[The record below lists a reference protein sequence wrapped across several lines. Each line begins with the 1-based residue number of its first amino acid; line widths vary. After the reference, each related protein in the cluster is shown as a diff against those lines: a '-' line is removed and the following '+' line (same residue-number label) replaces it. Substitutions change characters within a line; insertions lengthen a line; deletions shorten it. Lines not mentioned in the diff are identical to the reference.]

1 MYHSGFNVLTLQ
13 YNTQLTYTMQV
24 FPDEVH
30 LDTLHTYLKAC
41 AELHSD
47 VKVHVILVALVE
59 RLAAY
64 GQRQQALGQ
73 PPIPPHI
80 PLFDIFSDQIGNI
93 AQVRKNQNH
102 LKYRHLSLVDLII
115 SLFIWLFRRV
125 QKCHQRIWCPCKF
138 LLLASPSVVIRNK
151 SIWSIKFWNPH

>member
-1 MYHSGFNVLTLQ
+1 M
-13 YNTQLTYTMQV
+13 
-24 FPDEVH
+24 
-30 LDTLHTYLKAC
+30 DTLHTYLNAC

-93 AQVRKNQNH
+93 AQVIQNFIFDLRLFFKIIMLITFWLKFNKGPPGNAARKPCLVTSFSHQ
-102 LKYRHLSLVDLII
+102 LGLPLLSGADQ
-115 SLFIWLFRRV
+115 FGR
-125 QKCHQRIWCPCKF
+125 
-138 LLLASPSVVIRNK
+138 
-151 SIWSIKFWNPH
+151 

>member
-1 MYHSGFNVLTLQ
+1 M
-13 YNTQLTYTMQV
+13 

-41 AELHSD
+41 AELHPD

-73 PPIPPHI
+73 PPIPAHI

-93 AQVRKNQNH
+93 AQVHHLLNQ
-102 LKYRHLSLVDLII
+102 SLQNFSKTL
-115 SLFIWLFRRV
+115 
-125 QKCHQRIWCPCKF
+125 HTTGTT
-138 LLLASPSVVIRNK
+138 RNA
-151 SIWSIKFWNPH
+151 F

>member
-1 MYHSGFNVLTLQ
+1 MLI
-13 YNTQLTYTMQV
+13 QV

-93 AQVRKNQNH
+93 AQVILTLMVMLKKFYH
-102 LKYRHLSLVDLII
+102 LFVFQARPEMPSENLVSLQVSLISLAFRCYPEQINLVDKVLESTLIALDKI
-115 SLFIWLFRRV
+115 AV
-125 QKCHQRIWCPCKF
+125 EK
-138 LLLASPSVVIRNK
+138 
-151 SIWSIKFWNPH
+151 

>member
-1 MYHSGFNVLTLQ
+1 M
-13 YNTQLTYTMQV
+13 
-24 FPDEVH
+24 
-30 LDTLHTYLKAC
+30 KAC

-93 AQVRKNQNH
+93 AQVRINKNILLP
-102 LKYRHLSLVDLII
+102 LKSRRTHGVIG
-115 SLFIWLFRRV
+115 LFIFV
-125 QKCHQRIWCPCKF
+125 
-138 LLLASPSVVIRNK
+138 
-151 SIWSIKFWNPH
+151 

>member
-1 MYHSGFNVLTLQ
+1 MHHSSKSCLFAIARVSC
-13 YNTQLTYTMQV
+13 YIFVASCVYVFIKQV

-93 AQVRKNQNH
+93 AQV
-102 LKYRHLSLVDLII
+102 
-115 SLFIWLFRRV
+115 
-125 QKCHQRIWCPCKF
+125 
-138 LLLASPSVVIRNK
+138 
-151 SIWSIKFWNPH
+151 

>member
-1 MYHSGFNVLTLQ
+1 M
-13 YNTQLTYTMQV
+13 

-41 AELHSD
+41 AELHTD

-93 AQVRKNQNH
+93 AQVRINKGYLADHKNLIMIILISQARPEMPSEN
-102 LKYRHLSLVDLII
+102 LVSLQVSLISLAFRCYPDQINLVDKVLESTLVALDKIAVEKYF
-115 SLFIWLFRRV
+115 LFAITPYKL
-125 QKCHQRIWCPCKF
+125 
-138 LLLASPSVVIRNK
+138 
-151 SIWSIKFWNPH
+151 

>member
-1 MYHSGFNVLTLQ
+1 MVT
-13 YNTQLTYTMQV
+13 QV

-30 LDTLHTYLKAC
+30 LDTLHTYLKGC

-64 GQRQQALGQ
+64 GQRQQSLGQ

-80 PLFDIFSDQIGNI
+80 PLFDIFSDQISHI
-93 AQVRKNQNH
+93 AQVFAP
-102 LKYRHLSLVDLII
+102 YMIYYYYYYYYI
-115 SLFIWLFRRV
+115 EFI
-125 QKCHQRIWCPCKF
+125 Q
-138 LLLASPSVVIRNK
+138 
-151 SIWSIKFWNPH
+151 

>member
-1 MYHSGFNVLTLQ
+1 MVLPGILEQ
-13 YNTQLTYTMQV
+13 VVSCRDALAQEYLMECIIQV

-64 GQRQQALGQ
+64 GQRQQSLGQ

-80 PLFDIFSDQIGNI
+80 PLFDIFSDQIGHI
-93 AQVRKNQNH
+93 AQVFSQFEAWK
-102 LKYRHLSLVDLII
+102 
-115 SLFIWLFRRV
+115 
-125 QKCHQRIWCPCKF
+125 
-138 LLLASPSVVIRNK
+138 RN
-151 SIWSIKFWNPH
+151 S

>member
-1 MYHSGFNVLTLQ
+1 M
-13 YNTQLTYTMQV
+13 
-24 FPDEVH
+24 H

-41 AELHSD
+41 AELHTD

-64 GQRQQALGQ
+64 GQRQQSLGQ

-93 AQVRKNQNH
+93 AQVICSIITLCCTSRCHFKIIVMKGAPGNAVGA
-102 LKYRHLSLVDLII
+102 LSVSA
-115 SLFIWLFRRV
+115 SLA
-125 QKCHQRIWCPCKF
+125 CKPGIP
-138 LLLASPSVVIRNK
+138 LLP
-151 SIWSIKFWNPH
+151 

>member
-1 MYHSGFNVLTLQ
+1 M
-13 YNTQLTYTMQV
+13 

-59 RLAAY
+59 RLATY

-73 PPIPPHI
+73 PPIPSHI
-80 PLFDIFSDQIGNI
+80 PLFDIFSDQICNI
-93 AQVRKNQNH
+93 AQVLINNAH
-102 LKYRHLSLVDLII
+102 IILIKY
-115 SLFIWLFRRV
+115 
-125 QKCHQRIWCPCKF
+125 KCEWMRID
-138 LLLASPSVVIRNK
+138 
-151 SIWSIKFWNPH
+151 

>member
-1 MYHSGFNVLTLQ
+1 MLISILQ
-13 YNTQLTYTMQV
+13 LIRLQV

-41 AELHSD
+41 AELHPD

-73 PPIPPHI
+73 PPIPAHI

-93 AQVRKNQNH
+93 DQVCHLLTDQARLFLDALLIGTARDAIRTPRFPASITNQPR
-102 LKYRHLSLVDLII
+102 LPLLS
-115 SLFIWLFRRV
+115 R
-125 QKCHQRIWCPCKF
+125 P
-138 LLLASPSVVIRNK
+138 N
-151 SIWSIKFWNPH
+151 

>member
-1 MYHSGFNVLTLQ
+1 M
-13 YNTQLTYTMQV
+13 
-24 FPDEVH
+24 
-30 LDTLHTYLKAC
+30 DTLHTYLNAC

-93 AQVRKNQNH
+93 AQVIQNFIF
-102 LKYRHLSLVDLII
+102 DLR
-115 SLFIWLFRRV
+115 LFF
-125 QKCHQRIWCPCKF
+125 
-138 LLLASPSVVIRNK
+138 
-151 SIWSIKFWNPH
+151 